1 MEPTPALLGRPS
13 LVESAVARVRSKIM
27 PTSPSRILRAVAF
40 AADRH
45 RFQRRKDDES
55 SPYINHPIEVAEVL
69 SIEAGVDDETTLI
82 AALLHDTVEDTETT
96 IEEIRE
102 SFGEAVA
109 RVVAEVTDD
118 TTLPRN
124 ERRRLQLERAG
135 GVSREA
141 KLVKI
146 ADKISNI
153 RDVASRPPTGWT
165 LERRLEYVLWAS
177 SVARACAG
185 IIPQLDVVAEKELE
199 RALATLGS
207 AS

>member
-1 MEPTPALLGRPS
+1 
-13 LVESAVARVRSKIM
+13 M

-45 RFQRRKDDES
+45 RFQRRKDDAS
-55 SPYINHPIEVAEVL
+55 SPYINHPIEVAELLV
-69 SIEAGVDDETTLI
+69 IEAGVDDETTLI

-102 SFGEAVA
+102 LFGPAVA
-109 RVVAEVTDD
+109 AVVAEVTDD
-118 TTLPRN
+118 TTLPRQ
-124 ERRRLQLERAG
+124 ERRRIQLERAG

-153 RDVASRPPTGWT
+153 RDVASRPPTGWS
-165 LERRLEYVLWAS
+165 LERRREYVLWAA
-177 SVARACAG
+177 SVARECAG
-185 IIPQLDVVAEKELE
+185 IVPRLDELAEKELA
-199 RALATLGS
+199 RAVATID
-207 AS
+207 ARV

>member
-1 MEPTPALLGRPS
+1 
-13 LVESAVARVRSKIM
+13 M

-45 RFQRRKDDES
+45 RFQRRKDDAS
-55 SPYINHPIEVAEVL
+55 SPYINHPIEVAQVL
-69 SIEAGVDDETTLI
+69 VIEAGVDDETTLI

-102 SFGEAVA
+102 LFGPAVA
-109 RVVAEVTDD
+109 AVVAEVTDD
-118 TTLPRN
+118 TSLPRN
-124 ERRRLQLERAG
+124 ERRRIQLERAG
-135 GVSREA
+135 GVSHEA

-165 LERRLEYVLWAS
+165 LERRREYVLWAA
-177 SVARACAG
+177 SVAHECAG
-185 IIPQLDVVAEKELE
+185 VVPKLDELAEKELN
-199 RALATLGS
+199 RAIATLD
-207 AS
+207 AFF